1 MPHIAWGHCTNYWA
15 VIKTETCIRTLS
27 NIWDGAFHKENNAW
41 VHLCNLKLQGPGGLG
56 GFLDT
61 LSVVYIL
68 NGKFNPKMDTSGPFF
83 PKSEHFFWFS
93 KRVGKASHLPPSC
106 ALVSVAEY
114 ASNIPEYA

>member
-1 MPHIAWGHCTNYWA
+1 M
-15 VIKTETCIRTLS
+15 
-27 NIWDGAFHKENNAW
+27 
-41 VHLCNLKLQGPGGLG
+41 HLCNLRLQGPGCLG

-68 NGKFNPKMDTSGPFF
+68 NEKFSPKMDTSGPFF
-83 PKSEHFFWFS
+83 PKSEHFFRFS

-114 ASNIPEYA
+114 GSNIPEYA